1 MKRTG
6 ENAGM
11 TDKRFTGFLRF
22 LLDDLEEIHEEK
34 KQAKLR
40 KVIEH
45 VRDTIED

>member
-1 MKRTG
+1 M
-6 ENAGM
+6 GM
-11 TDKRFTGFLRF
+11 TDKQFNGYLRL
-22 LLDDLEEIHEEK
+22 LLDDLEEIYEEKDEEK